1 MTQNALPPR
10 SAGRS
15 SRKPAGAGKGPK
27 KKRPVLRVFLFLI
40 VAVLVVVAVFLA
52 DLVNKTNNLL
62 DNSSTANNT
71 EVVPVTESV
80 KSKPVGI
87 LLLGMDTRPKGGTM
101 NTDVMM
107 VAAFNPNT
115 KSTTVVSI
123 PRDSLIQLD
132 GYKERKANAYY
143 AAFYTQALQEQ
154 LETKKLDEAK
164 EAAREEA
171 RDAMS
176 RMMTRYFGIDI
187 KYTAIINFQGFVDV
201 VDALGGLKV
210 NVDMD
215 MKYTDTADGTNIDL
229 KKGLQTLNGQQTL
242 DFVRY
247 RKSNDG
253 TNMSSDFERN
263 QRESQVLALITDK
276 MKSLS
281 GVTKLGDVIEA
292 VGNNFTIDMPTK
304 EMQNMMTTYFGI
316 SSSDVSLIQLEGT
329 WRSPYVYLDES
340 KLEEARAAL
349 QAKMAE

>member
-1 MTQNALPPR
+1 MTQNPLPPR
-10 SAGRS
+10 STSRS
-15 SRKPAGAGKGPK
+15 AKKTADAGKTQK
-27 KKRPVLRVFLFLI
+27 KKKPVLRILLLLVVAILI
-40 VAVLVVVAVFLA
+40 VVAVFLGN
-52 DLVNKTNNLL
+52 LINKANFAM
-62 DNSSTANNT
+62 DQSSTANESNT
-71 EVVPVTESV
+71 VPVTESV
-80 KSKPVGI
+80 KKKPVGI

-115 KSTTVVSI
+115 KSTTVVSM

-143 AAFYTQALQEQ
+143 AAFYSQALGEGM
-154 LETKKLDEAK
+154 EKDAAK
-164 EAAREEA
+164 EDA

-176 RMMTRYFGIDI
+176 RMMSLYYGIDI

-201 VDALGGLKV
+201 VDALGGLDV
-210 NVDMD
+210 DVDMD
-215 MKYTDTADGTNIDL
+215 MRYVDTADGTDINL

-253 TNMSSDFERN
+253 TNMSSDFDRN
-263 QRESQVLALITDK
+263 QRESQVLSLITDK

-292 VGNNFTIDMPTK
+292 VGNNFTIDMPTA
-304 EMQNMMTTYFGI
+304 EMENMIKTYFGM
-316 SSSDVSLIQLEGT
+316 SSSNVNLIQLEGT
-329 WRSPYVYLDES
+329 WKSPYVYLDQT

-349 QAKMAE
+349 QSKMAE

>member
-1 MTQNALPPR
+1 MTQNPLPPR
-10 SAGRS
+10 SAARS
-15 SRKPAGAGKGPK
+15 SRKPGSAGNGSK

-40 VAVLVVVAVFLA
+40 AAVLIVVALFLGN
-52 DLVNKTNNLL
+52 LVNKTSNML
-62 DNSSTANNT
+62 DHSSTANDN
-71 EVVPVTESV
+71 EPIPQEESV
-80 KSKPVGI
+80 KEKPVGI

-115 KSTTVVSI
+115 KSTTVVSM

-143 AAFYTQALQEQ
+143 AAFYGQALEEQ

-171 RDAMS
+171 REAMS
-176 RMMTRYFGIDI
+176 RMMSKYYGIDI

-201 VDALGGLKV
+201 VDALGGLEV

-215 MKYTDTADGTNIDL
+215 MRYTDTADGTNIDL

-263 QRESQVLALITDK
+263 QRESQVLGLITDK

-281 GVTKLGDVIEA
+281 GFTKLGDVIEA

-304 EMQNMMTTYFGI
+304 EMENMMKTYFGM
-316 SSSDVSLIQLEGT
+316 SSSNVTFMPLEGS
-329 WRSPYVYLDES
+329 WQSPYVYLDET
-340 KLEEARAAL
+340 KLEEARTAL
-349 QAKMAE
+349 QSKMAE